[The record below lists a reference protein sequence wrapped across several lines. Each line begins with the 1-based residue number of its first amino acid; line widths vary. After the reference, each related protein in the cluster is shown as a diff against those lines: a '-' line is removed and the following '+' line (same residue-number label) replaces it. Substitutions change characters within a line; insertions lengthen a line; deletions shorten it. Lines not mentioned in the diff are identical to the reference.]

1 MTQNSFSTVDA
12 TSDVKQRLE
21 KAISDSSSS
30 LSAEKLQKLN
40 ELQEKVKSL
49 RKRGLLNKNEF
60 VSVSTADFERR
71 YSDKSVIVSSQ
82 IGGNY

>member
-1 MTQNSFSTVDA
+1 MTQNSFSTADA

-30 LSAEKLQKLN
+30 LSAQKLQKLN

-71 YSDKSVIVSSQ
+71 YSDKGVIVTSQ
-82 IGGNY
+82 IGGNC